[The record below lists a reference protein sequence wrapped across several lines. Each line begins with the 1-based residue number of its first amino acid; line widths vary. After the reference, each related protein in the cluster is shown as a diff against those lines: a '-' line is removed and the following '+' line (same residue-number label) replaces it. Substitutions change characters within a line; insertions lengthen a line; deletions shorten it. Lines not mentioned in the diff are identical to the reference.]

1 MLSPNPSRASQRTIT
16 IAQDGRLHI
25 LQDCQRCVD
34 FSFLLKLSIT
44 RVYVSQALTDL
55 IAGDIPS
62 FKLFESDKILAY
74 LDIQPLS
81 KGHAVRPP

>member
-1 MLSPNPSRASQRTIT
+1 
-16 IAQDGRLHI
+16 
-25 LQDCQRCVD
+25 
-34 FSFLLKLSIT
+34 LLKLSIT

>member
-1 MLSPNPSRASQRTIT
+1 
-16 IAQDGRLHI
+16 
-25 LQDCQRCVD
+25 
-34 FSFLLKLSIT
+34 LLKLSIT

-81 KGHAVRPP
+81 KGHAVRPPWAASLARRGCSVALPIVRQILIKLERCMPEGFG

>member
-1 MLSPNPSRASQRTIT
+1 MLR
-16 IAQDGRLHI
+16 
-25 LQDCQRCVD
+25 
-34 FSFLLKLSIT
+34 LSIT
-44 RVYVSQALTDL
+44 RVCMSRKLLADS